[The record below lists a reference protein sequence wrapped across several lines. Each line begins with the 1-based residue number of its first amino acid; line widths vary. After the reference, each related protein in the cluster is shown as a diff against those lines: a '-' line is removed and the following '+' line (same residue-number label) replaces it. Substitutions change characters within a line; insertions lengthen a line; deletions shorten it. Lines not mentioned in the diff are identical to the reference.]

1 MIYGI
6 LAFFIFA
13 LFIGYVFT
21 CLLSDFQENAETKK
35 QYLKGLFIPFYWWGV
50 FLKEIIKNSIQDYK
64 DLS

>member
-1 MIYGI
+1 MMILG
-6 LAFFIFA
+6 LVLLV
-13 LFIGYVFT
+13 LFIVYVVFY
-21 CLLSDFQENAETKK
+21 LLSNFQENTESKK